1 MTDLFKT
8 ALPSIMNVFA
18 EGKQQTFAIKDRI
31 PFVSAQVTANI
42 PTPESI
48 LNLLPLVTT
57 PDQFAEI
64 QENFIKLKKGCKT
77 AEDMLINLISQIDKA
92 LGKLERVD
100 QIFGTLNG
108 FIDFLSNFIPILRV
122 LISTGNIVLAA
133 QIAPWNVQG
142 AIIIRAGDAI
152 KMAKGKLKEI
162 DSLRKI
168 IQPLSSFLLKQT
180 SELREILLPIREN
193 LNNLLIEVRAK
204 CFYLDSVLITKLNE
218 LELSMTQNPPTSG
231 GGVDGPGTTGVSQ
244 TTEQIVQTLADQVPP
259 ESILDY
265 LENSNKEK
273 VIQYLVEN
281 NLTGY
286 QITKN

>member
-1 MTDLFKT
+1 
-8 ALPSIMNVFA
+8 
-18 EGKQQTFAIKDRI
+18 
-31 PFVSAQVTANI
+31 
-42 PTPESI
+42 
-48 LNLLPLVTT
+48 
-57 PDQFAEI
+57 
-64 QENFIKLKKGCKT
+64 
-77 AEDMLINLISQIDKA
+77 MLTNLISQIDKA

-122 LISTGNIVLAA
+122 LISTGNIILAA
-133 QIAPWNVQG
+133 QIAPYNVQG
-142 AIIIRAGDAI
+142 VILIRAGDAI

-162 DSLRKI
+162 DSLMKI

-180 SELREILLPIREN
+180 SELRDILFPVREN
-193 LNNLLIEVRAK
+193 LNNLLIEVKAR

-218 LELSMTQNPPTSG
+218 LELSMTQNPPISG

-286 QITKN
+286 QVTKK